1 MRYSVCL
8 LDRKDDGGMVIDGQL
23 LCVHSRT
30 RAGGGCSGA
39 SLCVH
44 SRTEAGGG
52 RNRACPAC
60 RALCVCS
67 PERKQEAGTDVH
79 ALHLLPAT
87 VWAPLSSSTAPTP
100 TSTQVSGPDLGP
112 DDVPI
117 IAPLLAGPR
126 FCVLSPCGSVSMQ
139 LCSLAPLRFRVL
151 AVPHLGSS
159 VFWQFCGSYRG
170 CGSLEANR
178 EALSGAWQRD
188 LGGHARTGLGWRSTR
203 LFGSSPHGG
212 SPAIL
217 QGRSPL
223 LPKFHT
229 NFLMLHGVFHTSC
242 KYLRLQAPLIQT
254 RRLCLCSARASPI

>member
-1 MRYSVCL
+1 
-8 LDRKDDGGMVIDGQL
+8 MVIEGQL

-30 RAGGGCSGA
+30 RAGGGCSRA

-52 RNRACPAC
+52 HNRACPTR
-60 RALCVCS
+60 RALCVCT
-67 PERKQEAGTDVH
+67 PERKHEAGADVH
-79 ALHLLPAT
+79 ALCLLPAA
-87 VWAPLSSSTAPTP
+87 VWASLSSSTAPTP

-112 DDVPI
+112 DDVPV

-126 FCVLSPCGSVSMQ
+126 FCVSIPCGSASMQ
-139 LCSLAPLRFRVL
+139 LCSLAPSRFCVL

-159 VFWQFCGSYRG
+159 ASWQFCSLYHG
-170 CGSLEANR
+170 CGSLGANR

-188 LGGHARTGLGWRSTR
+188 LGRHARTSLGWRSTR
-203 LFGSSPHGG
+203 LFGSSPRKR
-212 SPAIL
+212 SRAIL

-242 KYLRLQAPLIQT
+242 KYLHLQALLIQT
-254 RRLCLCSARASPI
+254 RCLCLCSAWASPI